1 MVKSFNLGSPDNEP
15 AIPKHL
21 LVDHSPVAIYTC
33 DLLGRITYY
42 NRAAVQLWGREPKIG
57 QELWSGS
64 WKSYYPDGSIMPLD
78 ETPMAEILKN
88 ESSIKQSEITIECP
102 DHSFKRLLVFPRQ
115 LFDDQGTF
123 IGAYNT
129 LVDISYK
136 EELETRDAFLSAIV
150 EHSQDPIISKNLN
163 GIITSWNKG
172 AEKVFGY
179 EEQEMLGKSI
189 TTIIPPERLDEE
201 TYILDRIRQG
211 KIVDHF
217 ETVRVRKDG
226 RKIPIS
232 LMISPIRNSNGKI
245 IGASKIARDIS
256 EQIKNKQA
264 IAQYTEDLETISA
277 ISRTISEKPD
287 VQKILQEVTDA
298 TTRLTGAEFGAFFY
312 NMINEEGEAYTLYT
326 LSGASKEAFEKF
338 GLPRNTAVFHTTFSG
353 KGPVRSNDITKDP
366 RYGHSPPHY
375 GMPKGHLPV
384 VSYLAIPVILSDGK
398 VMGGLFFGHPQSG
411 RFNARHE
418 ELVTSIAAQAAT
430 ALDNARLFE
439 EVVSLSTR
447 KDEFI
452 AMASHELN
460 SPLTSVKGYLQ
471 LLNKKNRDATC
482 RSFIDISMKQVVKL
496 QKLVSDLLDV
506 SKIKAE
512 KLQIEKDRFDCKA
525 LLEDIVKTYIQDITN
540 HSFNLESNCQEAFVV
555 ADKLRIEQVVVNL
568 LSNAVKYS
576 PKSTMVS
583 IILEK
588 QTTDLII
595 KVADQGIGLREEE
608 LTKVFGRFYRAEERG
623 IAGLGLGLYICS
635 EIVRRHGGEIG
646 VKSKYGIGSEFYFT
660 LPLDVEGKPDK

>member
-1 MVKSFNLGSPDNEP
+1 MVKPFNSCGPDNEP
-15 AIPKHL
+15 AIPKHI
-21 LVDHSPVAIYTC
+21 LVDHSPVAMYTC

-42 NRAAVQLWGREPKIG
+42 NRAAAQLWGREPKIG

-64 WKSYYPDGSIMPLD
+64 WKTYYPDGTPMPLD
-78 ETPMAEILKN
+78 ETPMAAILKN
-88 ESSIKQSEITIECP
+88 KNSFDQSEITIECP
-102 DHSFKRLLVFPRQ
+102 DHSFKTLLVFPRQ
-115 LFDDQGTF
+115 LFSDQGTF

-136 EELETRDAFLSAIV
+136 ENLETRDAFLSAIV

-179 EEQEMLGKSI
+179 QEQEMLGKPI
-189 TTIIPPERLDEE
+189 TTIIPADRLDEE
-201 TYILDRIRQG
+201 TFILDRIRKG

-217 ETVRVRKDG
+217 ETIRVRKDG

-232 LMISPIRNSNGKI
+232 LMISPIRNGSGKI

-256 EQIKNKQA
+256 EQIKTQEA
-264 IAQYTEDLETISA
+264 IAQYTEDLETISS
-277 ISRTISEKPD
+277 ISRTISEKLD

-298 TTRLTGAEFGAFFY
+298 TTRLTGAAFGAFFY
-312 NMINEEGEAYTLYT
+312 KMINEEGEAYTLYSS
-326 LSGASKEAFEKF
+326 SGAPKEAFEEF

-353 KGPVRSNDITKDP
+353 EGPVRSDDITKDP
-366 RYGHSPPHY
+366 RYGHSPS
-375 GMPKGHLPV
+375 GIPKGHLPV
-384 VSYLAIPVILSDGK
+384 VSYLAMPVVLSDSK
-398 VMGGLFFGHPQSG
+398 VIGGLFFGHPLPG

-418 ELVTSIAAQAAT
+418 KLVASIAAQAAT

-460 SPLTSVKGYLQ
+460 SPLTSVKGFLQ

-482 RSFIDISMKQVVKL
+482 GSFIDISMKQIGKL

-525 LLEDIVKTYIQDITN
+525 LLEDVIQTYVQDITN
-540 HSFNLESNCQEAFVV
+540 HSFNLKLNCQEVFVV
-555 ADKLRIEQVVVNL
+555 ADKLRIEQVIVNL
-568 LSNAVKYS
+568 VSNAVKYS
-576 PKSTMVS
+576 PKSTTVF
-583 IILEK
+583 ITLEK
-588 QTTDLII
+588 RATDLII

-608 LTKVFGRFYRAEERG
+608 VTKVFGRFYRAEERG

-646 VKSKYGIGSEFYFT
+646 VNSEYGRGSEFYFT
-660 LPLDVEGKPDK
+660 LPLAIERQADK